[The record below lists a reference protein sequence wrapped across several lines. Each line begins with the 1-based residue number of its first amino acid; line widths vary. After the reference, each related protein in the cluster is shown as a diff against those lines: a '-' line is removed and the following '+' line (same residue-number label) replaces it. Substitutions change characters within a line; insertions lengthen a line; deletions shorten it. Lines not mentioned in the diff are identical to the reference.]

1 MATNPAASPSY
12 RLPALPVA
20 RAAAWEMK
28 SEVAGSHLQFQRG
41 RFFPG
46 ECRHSSAG
54 SLTAISFGRTRNLPP
69 GAGPQQG
76 RARRGREAAGSGW
89 GGPEPGAATLGGQ
102 ERRGPRTA
110 EAKHSGR
117 GGRRAWRGNRGP
129 AANPGQTEP
138 ASAIYFRELNRCP
151 EARTASP

>member
-1 MATNPAASPSY
+1 MESRTHRITHEHTVLASASVPTNPAASPSY

-28 SEVAGSHLQFQRG
+28 SEVAGSHLQFLRG

-46 ECRHSSAG
+46 ERRHRSAG
-54 SLTAISFGRTRNLPP
+54 SLTAISFGRTRSLPP

-76 RARRGREAAGSGW
+76 RARRGREAAGSCW

-110 EAKHSGR
+110 EAKHGGR
-117 GGRRAWRGNRGP
+117 AGRRA
-129 AANPGQTEP
+129 
-138 ASAIYFRELNRCP
+138 
-151 EARTASP
+151 